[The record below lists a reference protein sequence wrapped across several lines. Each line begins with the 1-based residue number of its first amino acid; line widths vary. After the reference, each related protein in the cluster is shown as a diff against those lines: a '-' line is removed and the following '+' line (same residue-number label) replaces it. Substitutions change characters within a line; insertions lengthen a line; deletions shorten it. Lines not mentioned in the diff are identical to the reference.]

1 MAAGGLGLDPGF
13 CDGGSALGCTGGLPT
28 GGLGAGF
35 LVSKEGEEQA
45 EEVASGD
52 TGGLFLAFMAASL
65 GECLRLGGIGVS
77 GF

>member
-1 MAAGGLGLDPGF
+1 MVGWSGLDPGF
-13 CDGGSALGCTGGLPT
+13 CGGGSALSCTEGLLIGGR
-28 GGLGAGF
+28 GAGF
-35 LVSKEGEEQA
+35 LVSKEGEEQV

-52 TGGLFLAFMAASL
+52 TGGLFLAFRAASL